1 MAKKAKAPIDE
12 KADRLQRLKESR
24 RKLENRFCVRISSAA
39 FEFAVHGLETFHP
52 QLISDEASPWKPIEI
67 LARACKLVVERFKNC
82 AYERDFYENAY
93 RLRWALV
100 EIVELFN
107 KTDWYSKSWV
117 DRLRWD
123 RDSASILMGEFLS
136 RWEVVLESP
145 PRGFGVLFS
154 DFAKNIKILRK
165 NAYSHLSSRRIAKL
179 LDVIQD
185 GLIYSFERHLTVSQV
200 DVAQVVSTL
209 TDVPPTVILPSID
222 HQKEAIYMTCRGL
235 LEQNNTIHEIYAT
248 LVSTRRG
255 SNNLP
260 RGSFLLLGSTGTGK
274 TDIARAVAEYWYCDA
289 SRLVEIDLSDYD
301 AEETAECST
310 EKHEDFWGRLTGVVA
325 RRPYSVIVIDN
336 IEKASPSVMRVLLEL
351 LRGEAQASDVVDFSN
366 SVIFMTSGVGSDQ
379 LDLRCVCHKRN
390 EDLWNQFL
398 SNQYIFRK
406 THDCILKGSG
416 PERALAAA
424 KKLLGTDLLDSVD
437 KVFILKRFTNY
448 RSVLRV
454 LLRKIVSQLFGDKRL
469 IVHASNEVLNFLFLE
484 ALQKFGKG
492 GKALEKVLHEHI
504 VPWLTAVDDL
514 KTDVVVRVDK
524 FAGARELL
532 FSFQEQET
540 CVDDWY
546 FKFKDGTFDKA
557 VGNVR
562 MKVESMHRIFKSI
575 NEYKRLLQCR
585 NGTRD
590 SGRLVVDICD
600 EILRWSPFP
609 ERQPFHNLYLNL

>member
-1 MAKKAKAPIDE
+1 MAKKKAKAPIDE

-39 FEFAVHGLETFHP
+39 FEFAVDGLKTFHP

-100 EIVELFN
+100 EIVEMCD
-107 KTDWYSKSWV
+107 KIDWYSKSWV

-123 RDSASILMGEFLS
+123 RDSASIFMGEFLT
-136 RWEVVLESP
+136 RWEVVLKSP
-145 PRGFGVLFS
+145 PR
-154 DFAKNIKILRK
+154 DE
-165 NAYSHLSSRRIAKL
+165 
-179 LDVIQD
+179 
-185 GLIYSFERHLTVSQV
+185 LIYAFERHLTVSQV

-222 HQKEAIYMTCRGL
+222 HHQKAIYMTCRGL
-235 LEQNNTIHEIYAT
+235 LEQNSTIHEIYAT

-260 RGSFLLLGSTGTGK
+260 RGSFLLLGPTGAGK
-274 TDIARAVAEYWYCDA
+274 TDIARAVAEHWYCDA

-301 AEETAECST
+301 VEETAECST

-325 RRPYSVIVIDN
+325 RRPYSVIVIDK

-351 LRGEAQASDVVDFSN
+351 LRGEAQASGVVDFSN

-379 LDLRCVCHKRN
+379 LDLRCVCHKAN

-406 THDCILKGSG
+406 THDCVLKGSG
-416 PERALAAA
+416 PERALAEA

-437 KVFILKRFTNY
+437 KVIIFKRFTNY
-448 RSVLRV
+448 MSVLRV

-469 IVHASNEVLNFLFLE
+469 IVHASNEVLSFLFHE
-484 ALQKFGKG
+484 ALQKFGEG

-504 VPWLTAVDDL
+504 VPWLTAVNDL

-524 FAGARELL
+524 FVGERELL

-540 CVDDWY
+540 CADDWY

-557 VGNVR
+557 AGNVR
-562 MKVESMHRIFKSI
+562 MKVESMHQIFKSI
-575 NEYKRLLQCR
+575 REYKRLLQCR
-585 NGTRD
+585 NGKRD
-590 SGRLVVDICD
+590 SGRLFMDICD
-600 EILRWSPFP
+600 EILRWTPFR
-609 ERQPFHNLYLNL
+609 ERQPFHNLYWNL